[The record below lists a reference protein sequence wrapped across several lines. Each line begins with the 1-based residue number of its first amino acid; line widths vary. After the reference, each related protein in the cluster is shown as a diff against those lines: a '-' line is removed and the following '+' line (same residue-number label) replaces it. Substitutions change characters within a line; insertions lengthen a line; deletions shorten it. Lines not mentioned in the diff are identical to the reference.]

1 MMNENRSRTDKALAS
16 TLYREAALSKSLVGS
31 FHSLFTLDEQS
42 NNSSKSVEES
52 KLKVGMRLISV
63 PGLILLFAVLLFDG
77 RQTIA
82 QTQSRP
88 ARQSPA
94 HLRNTVRRKGLLPRL
109 ERIIPQL
116 MKEGDVPG
124 LSIALIRDAKIFW
137 HQSFGV
143 KNADTKEPVGDST
156 VFEAASL
163 SKPIFTYAVLK
174 LVDSGKLELDKPLA
188 SYLSAP
194 YVQNDERVN
203 LITARMVLDHT
214 TGFQNETTPERP
226 LKIYFTPGEKFSYS
240 GEGFLYLQKAV
251 ERITGEHLDVFMRK
265 TVFEPLGM
273 KSSSFLWQDRY
284 ETLKANGHKP
294 SGVVAPIRRPTVAR
308 SYSGLHTT
316 VIDYAKFVIA
326 VINGTGLREAT
337 TGQMLKRQVGL
348 DESCFSCLERSSQ
361 RLSQTLSW
369 GLGWGLERTDAGE
382 AIWHW
387 GDNNGE
393 FQSFVMAYPK
403 EKIGLAIFTNS
414 GNGLSIIPEIVSLI
428 TGGTHPAF
436 AWMGYEAYNSPAKI
450 LFRDILA
457 RGGAAISQYRES
469 RKKRSDAGIL
479 SEAQVNA
486 LGYWLLGKKRVKE
499 AVEVFKLN
507 VEDFP
512 NSSNAYDSLGEAYMI
527 NGDKELS
534 IKNYQR
540 SLELNPDNQNA
551 LEMLRKLRGQ

>member
-1 MMNENRSRTDKALAS
+1 
-16 TLYREAALSKSLVGS
+16 
-31 FHSLFTLDEQS
+31 
-42 NNSSKSVEES
+42 
-52 KLKVGMRLISV
+52 MRLISV
-63 PGLILLFAVLLFDG
+63 SGLILLFVVLLFNG
-77 RQTIA
+77 QQTLA
-82 QTQSRP
+82 QNQSRP

-94 HLRNTVRRKGLLPRL
+94 HLRNTVRRKGLIPHL

-124 LSIALIRDAKIFW
+124 LSIVLIRDAKVFW

-143 KNADTKEPVGDST
+143 KNADTKEPVRDST

-174 LVDSGKLELDKPLA
+174 LVDSGKLELDKPLVT
-188 SYLSAP
+188 YLSDS

-203 LITARMVLDHT
+203 LITARMVLAHT
-214 TGFQNETTPERP
+214 TGFQNEVTPGRP

-240 GEGFLYLQKAV
+240 GEGFLYLQKVV
-251 ERITGEHLDVFMRK
+251 ERITGEPLDVFMKK

-273 KSSSFLWQDRY
+273 TSSSFVWQDRY

-294 SGVVAPIRRPTVAR
+294 SGIVAQIRRPTVAR

-316 VIDYAKFVIA
+316 ALDYAKFVLAI
-326 VINGTGLREAT
+326 INGTGLKKET
-337 TGQMLKRQVGL
+337 TKQILKAQVRL
-348 DESCFSCLERSSQ
+348 DESCFSCIERSSG

-369 GLGWGLERTDAGE
+369 GLGWGLERTETGD

-393 FQSFVMAYPK
+393 FHSFIMAYPK
-403 EKIGLAIFTNS
+403 EKIGIVILTNS
-414 GNGLSIIPEIVSLI
+414 GNGLSITPEIVSQI
-428 TGGTHPAF
+428 TGGSHPAF
-436 AWMGYEAYNSPAKI
+436 AWMGYEPYNSPAK
-450 LFRDILA
+450 LLSRDILA
-457 RGGAAISQYRES
+457 RGDKAISQYRES
-469 RKKRSDAGIL
+469 RKKRPSAGVL
-479 SEAQVNA
+479 SEAQVND
-486 LGYWLLGKKRVKE
+486 LGYWLLGAKRVKE
-499 AVEVFKLN
+499 AIEVFKMN

-540 SLELNPDNQNA
+540 SLELNPDNKNA